1 MGFRALGRKLA
12 KQEQAPSVMEG
23 ALPFGLGYSSID
35 IRDSGRVPGHEV
47 KIDLGA
53 FAKKTTAERLLKSNC
68 RSFDSPPPG

>member
-1 MGFRALGRKLA
+1 
-12 KQEQAPSVMEG
+12 
-23 ALPFGLGYSSID
+23 LPFGLGYSSID